1 MLFITTVLCHITIG
15 CAQYVDKLYY
25 NEDGTIRMVEQRK

>member
-15 CAQYVDKLYY
+15 CDKLYY
-25 NEDGTIRMVEQRK
+25 NEEGTIRMVEQRK